1 MPMFIKG
8 RPAYLYPLVGKDENG
23 VLREAEDKEERLK
36 AYQEKANKYITNMT
50 TTGCIYTDDDKAY
63 DCENCI
69 LGDKLCDKLNTINSV
84 LMWYIA
90 SDDKCLLTSSP
101 YRDYDFEKQK
111 FIDN

>member
-1 MPMFIKG
+1 MFTKG
-8 RPAYLYPLVGKDENG
+8 KPAYLYPLVGTDENG

-36 AYQEKANKYITNMT
+36 VYQEKANEYITTMT
-50 TTGCIYTDDDKAY
+50 TTGCIYTDEDKVY

-69 LGDKLCDKLNTINSV
+69 LGDKLCAELNTIDSV

>member
-1 MPMFIKG
+1 MFTKG
-8 RPAYLYPLVGKDENG
+8 KPAYLYPLVGKDENG
-23 VLREAEDKEERLK
+23 ILREAEDKEEKLK
-36 AYQEKANKYITNMT
+36 AYQEKANEYITTMT
-50 TTGCIYTDDDKAY
+50 TTGCIYTDEDKIY

-69 LGDKLCDKLNTINSV
+69 LGDTLCAELNTINSV

>member
-8 RPAYLYPLVGKDENG
+8 KPAYLYPLVGTDENG

-36 AYQEKANKYITNMT
+36 AYQEKANEYITTMT
-50 TTGCIYTDDDKAY
+50 TTGCIYTDEDKVY

-69 LGDKLCDKLNTINSV
+69 LGDYYCDRLNRVNSALLRQV
-84 LMWYIA
+84 AY
-90 SDDKCLLTSSP
+90 DDKCLLTSSP
-101 YRDYDFEKQK
+101 YREYDFEKQK